1 MTRAAAPLPVESS
14 GMTDQSLTSPRIVVL
29 TGGIAS
35 GKTAV
40 SDRMAEAGIR
50 IIDTDVIARQ
60 VVKPG
65 TPGLARVVEVF
76 GTDVLQP
83 DGALD
88 RRALRQRV
96 FDSPSARKQLE
107 SITHPLIRTQVD
119 KDIEAASDEPV
130 IVLVVPLLIES
141 GFFETADEVVVVD
154 VPESVQIARLRERD
168 DITEQQAGKILA
180 AQTSREERLKHADHV
195 IDNSGSLRQL
205 DERVDAYLQRL
216 LSDAGKDKNSP
227 GH

>member
-1 MTRAAAPLPVESS
+1 MRR
-14 GMTDQSLTSPRIVVL
+14 QSANRPRIVVL

-40 SDRMAEAGIR
+40 SDRLAEAGIP

-65 TPGLARVVEVF
+65 TPGLDRIVEVF
-76 GTDVLQP
+76 GPQVLQP

-96 FDSPSARKQLE
+96 FDSPAARKQLE
-107 SITHPLIRTQVD
+107 AITHPLIREQVARD
-119 KDIEAASDEPV
+119 VEAAGAEPV
-130 IVLVVPLLIES
+130 VVLVVPLLIES
-141 GFFETADEVVVVD
+141 GLFETADEVLVVD
-154 VPESVQIARLRERD
+154 VPESVQIKRLRERD
-168 DITEQQAGKILA
+168 DITAEQAGKILA
-180 AQTSREERLKHADHV
+180 AQTSREERLRHADHV

-205 DERVDAYLQRL
+205 EERVDAYLKRL
-216 LSDAGKDKNSP
+216 LGVSGPDAES
-227 GH
+227 HA